1 MLRPAQ
7 CRRLLDERLFPIW
20 QALELSN
27 LNLKVSTGP
36 GRAMQLERQRQYATD
51 VEEAILASHVWL
63 ERSDLA
69 VLQPRPASAAA
80 AGQQQPPAAAPGS
93 APPPRSNQLKGM
105 QGGAEAVARLARRKW
120 RRQQELAQAT
130 PEERA
135 SAAQAAEMA
144 AVRTMVARVGVLLSR
159 G

>member
-1 MLRPAQ
+1 VLRPAQ
-7 CRRLLDERLFPIW
+7 CRRLLVERLFPIW
-20 QALELSN
+20 QALELGS

-36 GRAMQLERQRQYATD
+36 GRAMQLERQRRYATD
-51 VEEAILASHVWL
+51 VEESILASHVWL

-69 VLQPRPASAAA
+69 VLQPRPATAAA
-80 AGQQQPPAAAPGS
+80 AGQQQP

-130 PEERA
+130 PEEQA
-135 SAAQAAEMA
+135 SAAQAA
-144 AVRTMVARVGVLLSR
+144 VRVVSVSGWLLGR
-159 G
+159 RA